1 MAVRVGSSLSNLYTM
16 SIIQTGKLAHP
27 MIRTP
32 PPPDGVSIP
41 FLRNSMVRR
50 AFEFMRVY
58 IHFSDNSSRTVPG
71 VPLDKIKYFM
81 SRCLGDDL
89 HCLDFPKTE
98 ICWVAKFALR
108 RKNTNIQNIVLLAF
122 ISKSRSL
129 IK

>member
-16 SIIQTGKLAHP
+16 SIIQTGKLVHP
-27 MIRTP
+27 
-32 PPPDGVSIP
+32 IP

-98 ICWVAKFALR
+98 ICWVTKFALR